1 MRLLYV
7 YRTPDK
13 RPAIKVTNWI
23 VYADCIY
30 YRPIVFLKANQ
41 PVSTFDNW
49 IKVGELVQIGK
60 PNEDK

>member
-13 RPAIKVTNWI
+13 NSRIKATNWI
-23 VYADCIY
+23 VYADHIY
-30 YRPIVFLKANQ
+30 LKSVFFLKSRQ

-49 IKVGELVQIGK
+49 IKVCELVQIGK
-60 PNEDK
+60 PL